1 MDEDVA
7 EQAEQR
13 SEIHFLAALVDELMR
28 TMLDAGTLARAQL
41 NDIER
46 VAAEKAG
53 QTPRAW

>member
-28 TMLDAGTLARAQL
+28 TMLDAGTLTRAQL

>member
-13 SEIHFLAALVDELMR
+13 SEIHFLAALVYELMR
-28 TMLDAGTLARAQL
+28 TMLDACNLTRAQL
-41 NDIER
+41 NDVER

-53 QTPRAW
+53 QMPRAW

>member
-1 MDEDVA
+1 MDKDVA

>member
-13 SEIHFLAALVDELMR
+13 AEIHFLAALVDELMR
-28 TMLDAGTLARAQL
+28 TMLDAGALTRAQL

-53 QTPRAW
+53 QVPRAW